1 MMSKDTFKQIL
12 PSLLENDSYQIESTE
27 DEKGLLPFLINK
39 SLSANIDTIF
49 LSNEMNRRHFL
60 DNKLQYDFLF
70 HSVRKY
76 KRKYQKWLKYDETKN
91 VEVIKCYYNCS
102 TQKAE
107 EYINILTEDQ
117 IKCISEKLDKGG

>member
-1 MMSKDTFKQIL
+1 MPKDTFKQIL
-12 PSLLENDSYQIESTE
+12 PSLLENNSYQIESTE

-91 VEVIKCYYNCS
+91 LELIKCYYNCS

-117 IKCISEKLDKGG
+117 IEYISKKLDKGG

>member
-12 PSLLENDSYQIESTE
+12 PSLLENNSYQIESTE